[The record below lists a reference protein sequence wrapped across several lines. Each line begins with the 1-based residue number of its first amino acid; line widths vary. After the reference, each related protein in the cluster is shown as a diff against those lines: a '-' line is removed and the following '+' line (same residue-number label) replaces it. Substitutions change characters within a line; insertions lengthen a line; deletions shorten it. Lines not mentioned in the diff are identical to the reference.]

1 MRESQLHTTGDP
13 MPPSDTQQAS
23 GKQRGRWGQGR
34 RMEFIDSRLCWE
46 GRLNRTDLTEF
57 FGISIPQ
64 ASLDLAKYAEVAPGN
79 AVYDLSQKAYL
90 ATADFKPRFA
100 DGSSARYL
108 AELYALTIGVLPRDV
123 SFIGFLPTADVVR
136 HPMRSV
142 PTGHLRQTLIAIRE
156 KRQLTIA
163 YQAISRPEPTLRV
176 ISPHAMG
183 YDGFRWHIRAYCHL
197 RGDYRDFVF
206 ARVLELELG
215 ASSDRDP
222 CDDEA
227 WHRMLDV
234 IIAPHPQLAAGPRRI
249 VALDYG
255 MENERLHIPVR
266 QALALYLLKRLGLLS
281 PPSGPVEQHIV
292 LANLEEL
299 VPFVPALA
307 RR

>member
-1 MRESQLHTTGDP
+1 
-13 MPPSDTQQAS
+13 MPPNNARQMS
-23 GKQRGRWGQGR
+23 GKKRGRWGQER
-34 RMEFIDSRLCWE
+34 RLEFIDSRLCWE
-46 GRLNRTDLTEF
+46 GRLNRADLTEF
-57 FGISIPQ
+57 FCISVPQ
-64 ASLDLAKYAEVAPGN
+64 ASLDLAKYAELAPGN
-79 AVYDLSQKAYL
+79 AAYDLSQKAYL
-90 ATADFKPRFA
+90 ATADFEPRFA

-108 AELYALTIGVLPRDV
+108 AELYALTIGVLPHDV
-123 SFIGFLPTADVVR
+123 SFLGFVPAADVVR

-206 ARVLELELG
+206 ARVLDLELG
-215 ASSDRDP
+215 GSSDREPD
-222 CDDEA
+222 DDEA
-227 WHRMLDV
+227 WHRMLDITV
-234 IIAPHPQLAAGPRRI
+234 APHPHLAAGPRRI

-266 QALALYLLKRLGLLS
+266 QALARYLLKRLGLLS
-281 PPSGPVEQHIV
+281 PQSDPVEQHIV
-292 LANLEEL
+292 LANREEL
-299 VPFVPALA
+299 VPFVPGLT
-307 RR
+307 RG